1 MEVELNTELTH
12 FRGASSV
19 KREVPENKKS
29 PVKNVQQITNAH
41 FRGAQLYADVG
52 AQRIKHPNTK
62 STLVVS
68 RSPGAL
74 Q

>member
-1 MEVELNTELTH
+1 M
-12 FRGASSV
+12 
-19 KREVPENKKS
+19 
-29 PVKNVQQITNAH
+29 KNVQQIASTH
-41 FRGAQLYADVG
+41 SRGAPLYADVG

-74 Q
+74 QCVEEEEKQSATSNTNKSNLIDENYLSL